1 MARGDEAT
9 ARACRAEAEAAV
21 RGEFGGR
28 RGAARG
34 SRDRVRRGQA
44 AGCWLQIGRDLPAGS
59 AFGLRRSG
67 SIRRAARHA
76 GNGNALVEF
85 RASRVPVAA
94 WGRWCRAGDLAC
106 CALRLL
112 VSACV
117 VGASPVG
124 CWASALPWT
133 RVGCAGWA
141 ARSSR
146 PYRCTLLIWAE
157 FVFDKPW
164 YRKQNT
170 SSTSPINLKATAIFR
185 G

>member
-9 ARACRAEAEAAV
+9 ARACRAVAEAAV

-44 AGCWLQIGRDLPAGS
+44 AGCWLNIAGDLLAGS

-106 CALRLL
+106 CACAAPPRVCLRRGGVAGGLL
-112 VSACV
+112 GFGLAV
-117 VGASPVG
+117 
-124 CWASALPWT
+124 
-133 RVGCAGWA
+133 
-141 ARSSR
+141 
-146 PYRCTLLIWAE
+146 
-157 FVFDKPW
+157 D
-164 YRKQNT
+164 
-170 SSTSPINLKATAIFR
+170 
-185 G
+185 